1 MMIKND
7 DDNLMIE
14 KLLKWSLYVLIMML
28 CGVYGIIFLVIVL
41 MLLYFLVGYYVFMYR
56 NDLLFIVFG
65 MVIISLVVV

>member
-1 MMIKND
+1 
-7 DDNLMIE
+7 
-14 KLLKWSLYVLIMML
+14 MML